1 MLAESAV
8 AVESEIVGKDS
19 DAVLI
24 GGLVELRKACS
35 CALLAASS
43 AAAAVCASALD
54 FGEVEKK
61 CAILLAFAWVVL
73 TRLPPFSVCGEKE
86 GQGVGGELLRNG
98 LDKRRGMAEERRSE
112 VQIEIQKL
120 RLRPQLGRWSCSWFS
135 WWVMEE
141 RKASVV
147 LRWGRC
153 ILVAVRGRESAL
165 NTLVSYQTTSLIRTI
180 VRESPWRRGMRG
192 TRRHSK
198 DMPDDGEERG

>member
-24 GGLVELRKACS
+24 GGLVEFRKACS

-54 FGEVEKK
+54 FGDVEKK

-98 LDKRRGMAEERRSE
+98 LDKRRGMAEGRRSE
-112 VQIEIQKL
+112 VRIEIQKF
-120 RLRPQLGRWSCSWFS
+120 RLRAQLGRWSCWWFS
-135 WWVMEE
+135 W
-141 RKASVV
+141 
-147 LRWGRC
+147 
-153 ILVAVRGRESAL
+153 
-165 NTLVSYQTTSLIRTI
+165 
-180 VRESPWRRGMRG
+180 
-192 TRRHSK
+192 
-198 DMPDDGEERG
+198 